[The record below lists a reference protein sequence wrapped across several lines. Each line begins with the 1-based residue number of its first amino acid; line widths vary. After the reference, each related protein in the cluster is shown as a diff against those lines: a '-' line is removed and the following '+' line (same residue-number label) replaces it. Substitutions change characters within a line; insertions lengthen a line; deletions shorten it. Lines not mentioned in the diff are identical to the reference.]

1 MKPVLSALL
10 LCLAAAP
17 VAAATEREGEIIV
30 PCGGDFAAFTDAMEQ
45 AAVQRGADPAA
56 AAQFFSGVRQDQD
69 TIDADR
75 RQGVFNLP
83 FVEFAQRLIS
93 QSRMDRG
100 QQNADRYADV
110 FNRIEQTYGV
120 PRGVLMAFWAFETD
134 YGAVQGDFNTVDSL
148 VTLSHDCRRP
158 ELFQPQVMAALELY
172 ERGDLDPRS
181 TTGAWAGEIGQVQ
194 MLPVDILLNGVDGDG
209 DGQVTLKTS
218 TPDALMSGAKML
230 SDLGWRPNEP
240 WLEEVSVPASFPW
253 EEAGLET
260 TKPAEEWAR
269 MGVTARDGSI
279 DRPDLPASLILP
291 QGKDGPAFLA
301 YPNFSV
307 LFEWNQSFT
316 YVLTAAYFGTR
327 LEGAPIFDVGNPSP
341 PLSDAQMKDLQQ
353 KLQARG
359 HDVGDVDGILGAG
372 TRAAVRAEQA
382 RLGMPVDAWPTT
394 ALLNAL

>member
-1 MKPVLSALL
+1 MRPILSAIC

-17 VAAATEREGEIIV
+17 AAAATERGGEIIV
-30 PCGGDFAAFTDAMEQ
+30 PCGGDFVAFTDAMEQ

-56 AAQFFSGVRQDQD
+56 AARFFSGVRQDQD
-69 TIDADR
+69 TIAADR
-75 RQGVFNLP
+75 RQGVFSLP

-100 QQNADRYADV
+100 AQNAERYADV
-110 FNRIEQTYGV
+110 FDRIEQIYGV

-194 MLPVDILLNGVDGDG
+194 MLPVDILLNGVDGDD
-209 DGQVTLKTS
+209 DGQVRLKTS

-240 WLEEVSVPASFPW
+240 WLEEVSVPAGFPW
-253 EEAGLET
+253 EESGLENT
-260 TKPAEEWAR
+260 RPAEEWTR
-269 MGVTARDGSI
+269 MGVTPRDGSI

-327 LEGAPIFDVGNPSP
+327 LEGAQIFNVGNPTP
-341 PLSDAQMKDLQQ
+341 PLSDAEMKELQR
-353 KLQARG
+353 KLQSRG
-359 HDVGDVDGILGAG
+359 HDVGEVDGILGAG

-382 RLGMPVDAWPTT
+382 RLGLPVDAWPTQQ
-394 ALLNAL
+394 LLNAL